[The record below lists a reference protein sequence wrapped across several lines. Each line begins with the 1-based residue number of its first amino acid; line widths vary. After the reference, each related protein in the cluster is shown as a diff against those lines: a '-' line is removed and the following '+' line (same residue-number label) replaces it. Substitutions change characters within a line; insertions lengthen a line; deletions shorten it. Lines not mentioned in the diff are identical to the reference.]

1 MTALDMFM
9 GLWCFRRAA
18 RAAAAAA
25 ASLGAAPLPAHRR
38 RRRSRTK
45 RRRRMIGRCT
55 SSALVAEI
63 SRAREQTD
71 KRTETRMLKDTG
83 EEGDGGVV
91 VGVEWGGDCPSYS
104 LRSLRAF
111 LWLLG
116 AEFLHY
122 PGMMAEAGTPTHA
135 SRSRPVTRCLVL
147 PSGGRLTQC
156 GEVG

>member
-38 RRRSRTK
+38 RRRSRMK
-45 RRRRMIGRCT
+45 RRRRRRMIGRCT

-71 KRTETRMLKDTG
+71 KRTETQMLKDTG

-91 VGVEWGGDCPSYS
+91 VGVGWGLS
-104 LRSLRAF
+104 
-111 LWLLG
+111 
-116 AEFLHY
+116 
-122 PGMMAEAGTPTHA
+122 
-135 SRSRPVTRCLVL
+135 
-147 PSGGRLTQC
+147 
-156 GEVG
+156 